1 LSDDDS
7 PPEPGEVEA
16 SEPQEPADPELSDG
30 EAPTKTQDE
39 AARCALHPL
48 SPAQGSCSHCG
59 TFCCALCFEPE
70 TGGAQATI
78 CKACIAAQ
86 RVPLGLTPWEQRDRL
101 GWLTALWE
109 TIKQVTV
116 APTTFFKAL
125 APTGRL
131 TEAAG
136 FAFLV
141 AIPGSIVG
149 SATQFFIGGLTAML
163 PALGIDSPLLPSADE
178 GNLQMLTTG
187 AQALFV
193 LIFGAPMAVLGS
205 IISGCIHHLGLL
217 IVGGGQKGLEASV
230 KGSLYAGGVRFWSF
244 IPMFQLFTDIWTM
257 VLQGV
262 AYCYMHDNPGW
273 KGAFAVLYAT
283 CLCLIAACGIGFIA
297 VAVMGSM
304 GGFDSLF

>member
-1 LSDDDS
+1 MSDDE
-7 PPEPGEVEA
+7 PTEPGDGETNKAEAA
-16 SEPQEPADPELSDG
+16 SEPEVSAGD
-30 EAPTKTQDE
+30 APVETRAEQ
-39 AARCALHPL
+39 ARCALHPL
-48 SPAQGSCSHCG
+48 SPALRACSHCG
-59 TFCCALCFEPE
+59 TFCCSLCLDPS
-70 TGGAQATI
+70 TSGAESTI
-78 CKACIAAQ
+78 CKACVVAQ
-86 RVPLGLTPWEQRDRL
+86 RSPVGLTPWEQRERL
-101 GWLTALWE
+101 GWPTALWQ

-136 FAFLV
+136 FTFLV

-149 SATQFFIGGLTAML
+149 AATQFFIGGLTAML

-178 GNLQMLTTG
+178 GSLQILTTG
-187 AQALFV
+187 AQALFI
-193 LIFGAPMAVLGS
+193 LIFGAPMAVLGA

-217 IVGGGQKGLEASV
+217 IVGGGDKGLEASV
-230 KGSLYAGGVRFWSF
+230 KGSLYASGVSFWSF
-244 IPMFQLFTDIWTM
+244 IPMFQLFTDLWTM

-262 AYCYMHDNPGW
+262 AYCHMHGNPGW

-283 CLCLIAACGIGFIA
+283 CLCIIAACGIGFIVA
-297 VAVMGSM
+297 AVMGSM